1 MKRFKLLGVI
11 IGIFAVV
18 LIACFPMIAEDM
30 DKSKI
35 GVNQIPITGTYEYW
49 TDGGFQWQKFAATT
63 ARSLESQKRW
73 WRV

>member
-49 TDGGFQWQKFAATT
+49 TDGGFNGK
-63 ARSLESQKRW
+63 SLEMFLFMTKLVRYGSTN
-73 WRV
+73 

>member
-49 TDGGFQWQKFAATT
+49 TDGGFQ
-63 ARSLESQKRW
+63 
-73 WRV
+73 